1 MLDFQKLEI
10 LTADP
15 LYGGNMR
22 YCTKSH
28 QDRSNRGGDIGI
40 FVIFQDGGRRHLGFS
55 KIRNFNGGSDV
66 R

>member
-1 MLDFQKLEI
+1 MAAAAMLDFQKLEI

-28 QDRSNRGGDIGI
+28 QDRSNDCIDMAI
-40 FVIFQDGGRRHLGFS
+40 
-55 KIRNFNGGSDV
+55 
-66 R
+66 